1 MKAFKSPGKWL
12 VGMSPDIVGMMIA
25 TMADIALIVDRKGV
39 IRDIAV
45 QNAGLARE
53 FAEISGWVG
62 QRWVDTVTVESRDKV
77 VAMLRA
83 AADDRAEQPHA
94 AERHVNCP
102 GHDGRDV
109 PVMFSALA
117 IGEKGSIVAF
127 GRDLRTIAVLQQR
140 LIDVQQSLERD
151 YSRLRHVE
159 TRYRILFQKSSEPM
173 LVVDGTTQRV
183 AEANPAAQR
192 LFHGQGKL
200 VGRSF
205 ADLVEPG
212 SRATLDQMLGG
223 VSRAGRADDTP
234 IRLFGQAEPV
244 HLSAFVIRQGA
255 GLNFLIRLTPPPLAV
270 RQDVLPDG
278 RADLLKL
285 IDNAPDG
292 FVVASHDGRVIAA
305 NAAFAEMVQA
315 ASAEQVVGRSL
326 EQWLGRP
333 GVDLPVVTGNLRQN
347 GAVRLYPTT
356 LRDEF
361 GTEIDVEISAV
372 SVTSGGKPCYGFA
385 IRNVAGRGTPEL
397 MRPAAMRAVPR
408 SLEQIGELI
417 GRVSLKDIV
426 REATD
431 VIERL
436 SIEAALDITGDNR
449 ASAAE
454 MLGLSRQSL
463 YVKLRRYG
471 MMDAAPASPG

>member
-62 QRWVDTVTVESRDKV
+62 KRWVDTVTVESRDKV
-77 VAMLRA
+77 AAMLRA
-83 AADDRAEQPHA
+83 AGDDQAAQPLA
-94 AERHVNCP
+94 SDRHVNCP
-102 GHDGRDV
+102 GRDGRDV
-109 PVMFSALA
+109 PVLFSALA
-117 IGEKGSIVAF
+117 IGEKGGIVAF

-173 LVVDGTTQRV
+173 LVVDGATQRV
-183 AEANPAAQR
+183 VEANPAAQR
-192 LFHGQGKL
+192 MFHRQGKL
-200 VGRSF
+200 VGRPV
-205 ADLVEPG
+205 AELVEPD
-212 SRATLDQMLGG
+212 SRTALDQMLGG

-234 IRLFGQAEPV
+234 IRLLGQAEPA
-244 HLSAFVIRQGA
+244 HLSAFVIRQGS
-255 GLNFLIRLTPPPLAV
+255 GLHFLIQLAPAPRAM
-270 RQDVLPDG
+270 RQDVLADS

-292 FVVASHDGRVIAA
+292 FVVAGHDGRVIAA

-315 ASAEQVVGRSL
+315 ASAEQVVGHSL

-333 GVDLPVVTGNLRQN
+333 GVDLPVVTANLRQN
-347 GAVRLYPTT
+347 GSVRLYPTT

-361 GTEIDVEISAV
+361 GTEIEVEISAV

-397 MRPAAMRAVPR
+397 MRPSATRAVPR